1 MASNFRFEEISGGD
15 LTIERNNL
23 RRVRRF
29 RSLDTLPATFSGDYF
44 DQIAG
49 YALSWV
55 TANAATYQTPWG
67 FLPYNSIQI
76 HENHYALNY
85 EITVDYAPFGET
97 GQESGAGAYQIS
109 VDTSGGTVHVTS
121 GKCIAIY
128 PAANGP
134 ADLVGEPAAIGE
146 RGDTVEGV
154 DLPIAE
160 PKINVMFR
168 HPTAFL
174 TRNYVRAIGKL
185 VGFPNSDTFL
195 GYAAGEVVYLGGL
208 LTETNTE
215 SSASYSFAISY
226 NRTNF
231 EVAGITITDKK
242 GWDILDP
249 IFKKDPKNGKPTTVV
264 DYFKVVR
271 PADREWKAYKSVFG
285 WGA

>member
-49 YALSWV
+49 YALAWV

-109 VDTSGGTVHVTS
+109 VDTSGGTVHVTHGEVIAS
-121 GKCIAIY
+121 HGANAPAGIAGKTH
-128 PAANGP
+128 P
-134 ADLVGEPAAIGE
+134 IGKE
-146 RGDTVEGV
+146 GDTIHGV
-154 DLPIAE
+154 DIPIAE
-160 PKINVMFR
+160 PKINVLFR
-168 HPTAFL
+168 HPVKFL
-174 TRNYVRAIGKL
+174 SRNYVRAIGQL
-185 VGFPNSDTFL
+185 FGYPNSDTFL
-195 GYAAGEVVYLGGL
+195 GYAPGEVMYLGGP

-226 NRTNF
+226 NQVNF
-231 EVAGITITDKK
+231 QVGDITISEKK
-242 GWDILDP
+242 GWDVLDP
-249 IFKKDPKNGKPTTVV
+249 VFKDDVLDGKPIKEV
-264 DYFKVVR
+264 DYYLTTR
-271 PADREWKAYKSVFG
+271 PAGRKWKAYKSVFG